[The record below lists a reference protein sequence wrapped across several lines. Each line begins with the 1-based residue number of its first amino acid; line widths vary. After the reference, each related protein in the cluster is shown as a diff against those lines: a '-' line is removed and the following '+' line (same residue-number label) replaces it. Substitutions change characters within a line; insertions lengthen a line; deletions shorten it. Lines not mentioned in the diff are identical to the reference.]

1 MQTTRYAQNAPKN
14 NAAIEVAVGVFANLV
29 VVGLFAYYP
38 AQWFGFW

>member
-1 MQTTRYAQNAPKN
+1 MQTTQYGQTPMH

-38 AQWFGFW
+38 ARWFGFW